1 MDMDVSD
8 WTPPPEILDL
18 QPHQADLWRIFL
30 DLPPATIK
38 AMESGLSAD
47 ESQRAARFHSA
58 TNRDLYI
65 AAHGCL
71 RDILARYLRLGP
83 GQLTYSVNQY
93 GKPALDGHDL
103 EFNLSH
109 SGDFAL
115 VAMTR
120 GRKIGVDVERI
131 RSDMEHENIAS
142 RFFSPG
148 EVSELRALPSS
159 QRVDGFFHCWTRKE
173 AYIKAQGL
181 GLSLPLDS
189 FDVSLTPNEPA
200 VLRATRPDLQETMRW
215 TLLSLDVG
223 VGYTAAMAVEKQDLE
238 IRFWDWKTPIQ

>member
-1 MDMDVSD
+1 MDVSD
-8 WTPPPEILDL
+8 WTPPIVPLDL
-18 QPHQADLWRIFL
+18 QPHQADIWRITL
-30 DLPPATIK
+30 DLPFATVTLL
-38 AMESGLSAD
+38 ESSLSAD
-47 ESQRAARFHSA
+47 ESQRAAHFHSA
-58 TNRDLYI
+58 TNRDRYI

-71 RDILARYLRLGP
+71 RDILARYLRLDP
-83 GQLTYSVNQY
+83 GQLTFSINHY

-115 VAMTR
+115 VAVTR

-131 RSDMEHENIAS
+131 RSDMEHESIAR

-148 EVSELRALPSS
+148 EVSELMVLPPS

-189 FDVSLTPNEPA
+189 FDVSLTPNKPA
-200 VLRATRPDLQETMRW
+200 ILRAARPNPQERLRW
-215 TLLSLDVG
+215 TLLSLNVG
-223 VGYTAAMAVEKQDLE
+223 VGYTAAMAAEGRDLE
-238 IRFWDWKTPIQ
+238 VRFWDWETD